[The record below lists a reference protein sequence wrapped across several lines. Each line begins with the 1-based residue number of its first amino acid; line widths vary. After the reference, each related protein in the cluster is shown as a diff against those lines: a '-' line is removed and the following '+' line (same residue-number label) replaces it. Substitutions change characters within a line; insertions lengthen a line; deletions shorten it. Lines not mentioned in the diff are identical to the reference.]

1 MNWKIR
7 LKSSTFWVGLV
18 GLIGMVVVYAVPGFD
33 FGPIRDILLAAL
45 SLMVTLGVVSDPTTP
60 GVNDSSVAMAKDKIT
75 DTAEDIVK
83 KTE

>member
-33 FGPIRDILLAAL
+33 FGPIRDILLASL

-60 GVNDSSVAMAKDKIT
+60 GVNDSSVTMAKDKIT